1 MTITTDIRELSFVSL
16 KPIPE
21 IPYFWHSVQLTNNI
35 DTQDINKSIGRIANQ
50 LKWKNRSAI
59 VADIRN
65 IGLFS
70 PIALQS
76 TEDYKILDSQS
87 VDLAEYR
94 YINTFF
100 QVCNYQFLE
109 IFRNLKGKVDAY
121 KKRVYS
127 KDSNFLKNGELEIEA
142 QRYLTFH
149 FDIDCHNN
157 LIISLDFANEYHSYE
172 TLDKIG
178 LDTLQ
183 IGDRLL
189 NSYDGKSCE
198 FLEIGTETIST
209 PLNELGRKSLVE
221 YHQQKGNLGSI
232 DIDPET
238 PLVKVRYNSH
248 SGKPFDAVHIPQL
261 LKKFFDRSHIDHQ
274 EWEEQL
280 LPISEKVKL
289 ASETIKRVNH
299 QDRFRL
305 SNQSLQF
312 SINLRKPQPLIYLL
326 GDNNK
331 NLDFGKE
338 CFSRPSH
345 GLSKGYLL
353 QKPEEIKASIL
364 VPNSQTKATQKYLDS
379 LKSQFDGFGINLR
392 RNLYFYNPNDSLDIN
407 NCCKKLKECDIV
419 IAVIPDS
426 KEEEYHKDHNPYKR
440 VKKQLVPRRIP
451 SQMITYKTINKG
463 WNKFVGYNLILGIN
477 AKMGYT
483 SWKLKQ
489 LRGEAQAFLGLDIG
503 RKNGKAVA
511 ASAFLFNGE
520 GQLLGWSNAELQAH
534 RETFDRESLQNI
546 ILDLFSFY
554 QTTYQK
560 PLQHLVIHRD
570 GELRNEEYDLLIE
583 LSTYLQKNG
592 LINLDV
598 IEVIK
603 HQTCR
608 AVEVQQNIRE
618 EEHIPT
624 FHKPDKGY
632 IWEHCPNE
640 ALILTTG
647 KQEAKV
653 SPNSSPRPLRIRK
666 RMGNTDLMLLAEQ
679 VYWLSEMQVG
689 SIQTVRLPITTYYAD
704 KAAEYALEGLLPLG
718 LQNDPHLWF
727 L

>member
-1 MTITTDIRELSFVSL
+1 MTVTNDIRELSFVSL

-21 IPYFWHSVQLTNNI
+21 ILYFWHSVQLINNI

-50 LKWKNRSAI
+50 LKWQNKSAI

-70 PIALQS
+70 PIVLQS
-76 TEDYKILDSQS
+76 TEEYKILDSQS
-87 VDLAEYR
+87 VDLAESR

-100 QVCNYQFLE
+100 QVCNHQFLE

-121 KKRVYS
+121 KKRIYS
-127 KDSNFLKNGELEIEA
+127 KEPNVLKNGKGEIEA
-142 QRYLTFH
+142 QRYLTFD
-149 FDIDCHNN
+149 FDIDCHNY

-172 TLDKIG
+172 TLDQIG

-198 FLEIGTETIST
+198 FLEVGTETIST
-209 PLNELGRKSLVE
+209 PLNELGRKSLIE

-261 LKKFFDRSHIDHQ
+261 LKKFFDRSNIDHQ

-280 LPISEKVKL
+280 LPISEKVRL
-289 ASETIKRVNH
+289 ASETMKLVNH

-305 SNQSLQF
+305 SNQILQF

-364 VPNSQTKATQKYLDS
+364 VPDSQTKATQKYLDS

-426 KEEEYHKDHNPYKR
+426 KEEEYDQDNNPYKR
-440 VKKQLVPRRIP
+440 IKKQLVPRRIP
-451 SQMITYKTINKG
+451 SQMIIYKTINKG
-463 WNKFVGYNLILGIN
+463 WSKFVGYNLILGIN
-477 AKMGYT
+477 AKMGYI

-489 LRGEAQAFLGLDIG
+489 LRGETQAFLGLDIG
-503 RKNGKAVA
+503 RKNGKAVG

-560 PLQHLVIHRD
+560 PLQHLAIHRD

-583 LSTYLQKNG
+583 LSIYLQKKG

-608 AVEVQQNIRE
+608 AVEVQQLENI
-618 EEHIPT
+618 IYA
-624 FHKPDKGY
+624 KPDKGY
-632 IWEHCPNE
+632 IWEHCLNE

-666 RMGNTDLMLLAEQ
+666 RMGKTDLMLLAEQ

-704 KAAEYALEGLLPLG
+704 KAAEYALLGLLPLG

>member
-50 LKWKNRSAI
+50 LKWKNRLAI

-70 PIALQS
+70 PIVLQS
-76 TEDYKILDSQS
+76 TEDYKILDSQRI
-87 VDLAEYR
+87 DLAELR
-94 YINTFF
+94 YLNSFF
-100 QVCNYQFLE
+100 QVCNYQFIE

-127 KDSNFLKNGELEIEA
+127 KDINILKNGEVEIEA
-142 QRYLTFH
+142 QRYLTFN
-149 FDIDCHNN
+149 FDIDCHNH

-172 TLDKIG
+172 TLDQMG
-178 LDTLQ
+178 LNTLQ

-198 FLEIGTETIST
+198 FLEVGTETIST
-209 PLNELGRKSLVE
+209 PLNELGRKSLIE

-232 DIDPET
+232 NIDPET
-238 PLVKVRYNSH
+238 PLIKVRYNNH
-248 SGKPFDAVHIPQL
+248 SGKPFDAFHIPQL
-261 LKKFFDRSHIDHQ
+261 LKKFFDRSNLDHQ

-280 LPISEKVKL
+280 LPIAEKVRLSAETMKL
-289 ASETIKRVNH
+289 VNSR
-299 QDRFRL
+299 DRFRL
-305 SNQSLQF
+305 SNQSLRF
-312 SINLRKPQPLIYLL
+312 STDLHKPQKLIYLL
-326 GDNNK
+326 SNNDK

-345 GLSKGYLL
+345 GLGKGYLF

-364 VPNSQTKATQKYLDS
+364 IPKHQEKVTQNYIVE
-379 LKSQFDGFGINLR
+379 LKQEFKRFGVNLLR
-392 RNLYFYNPNDSLDIN
+392 DFNFYNPNDSLDIN
-407 NCCKKLKECDIV
+407 NCCKNLKECDIV

-426 KEEEYHKDHNPYKR
+426 KEEEYHQDNNPYKR
-440 VKKQLVPRRIP
+440 IKKQLVPRRIP

-463 WNKFVGYNLILGIN
+463 WNKFIGYNLILGIN
-477 AKMGYT
+477 AKMGYV
-483 SWKLKQ
+483 SWRLKE

-503 RKNGKAVA
+503 RKNGKAVG

-520 GQLLGWSNAELQAH
+520 GQLIGWSNAELQAH
-534 RETFDRESLQNI
+534 REILDRDSLRNI

-570 GELRNEEYDLLIE
+570 GELRNEEYDLLVE
-583 LSTYLQKNG
+583 LSSYLQKNG

-603 HQTCR
+603 YQTCR
-608 AVEVQQNIRE
+608 AVEVQQQKNI
-618 EEHIPT
+618 IYN
-624 FHKPDKGY
+624 KPDKGY

-666 RMGNTDLMLLAEQ
+666 RMGGTNLMLLAEQ

-704 KAAEYALEGLLPLG
+704 KAAEYALESLLPLG
-718 LQNDPHLWF
+718 LQNDPRLWF